1 MAIERTAIFVHRPR
15 RIEEL
20 TDSGDAGKRK
30 AYQVIRTVE
39 LTVIDFEN
47 FITDLLVEREFLTGC
62 GQGTVGSVLPCVL
75 VQCRRFPFGVLTAAR
90 DGWVEWAAVLDD
102 PGERG
107 ERGKSCPRD
116 PA

>member
-1 MAIERTAIFVHRPR
+1 MPIERTAIFVHRPR

-20 TDSGDAGKRK
+20 TDSGD
-30 AYQVIRTVE
+30 
-39 LTVIDFEN
+39 
-47 FITDLLVEREFLTGC
+47 TGC

-90 DGWVEWAAVLDD
+90 DGWVEWATVLDD